1 MNRRWI
7 CWLSL
12 AAIVGM
18 PLQAAETRL
27 SEVRTALEKWVETRQ
42 LIGKTESD
50 WKVNGET
57 LRQTIQL
64 LEQERAS
71 IREQMTTVSTNSV
84 TVAKERVEAEI
95 SKKELTLGLDS
106 VRELVS
112 GFEARLRELSAAFPP
127 PLLERIQPVLQRI
140 PADSA
145 QTKLSASE
153 RVQTV
158 VTLLNEI
165 DKFNGAITVA
175 SQVQKNPSGAEVQVD
190 TLYLGLGQAYFVD
203 KSGDYAGVGI
213 PTVRGWDWEARPG
226 LASKI
231 NQALAIYRNTR
242 PAEFLSLP
250 AQIR

>member
-1 MNRRWI
+1 MDRRCI
-7 CWLSL
+7 CGFLL
-12 AAIVGM
+12 AVNVALPIH
-18 PLQAAETRL
+18 AAENPL

-50 WKVNGET
+50 WKENRET

-64 LEQERAS
+64 LEQERSS
-71 IREQMTTVSTNSV
+71 IREQMTTVSTNSA
-84 TVAKERVEAEI
+84 TAAKERVEAEI
-95 SKKELTLGLDS
+95 SKEALTLGLDTI
-106 VRELVS
+106 RGLVS
-112 GFEARLRELSAAFPP
+112 GLETRLREMSAAFPP
-127 PLLERIQPVLQRI
+127 PLMERIQPVLQRI
-140 PADSA
+140 PADSVG
-145 QTKLSASE
+145 TKLSASE

-165 DKFNGAITVA
+165 DKFNGAITVS

-213 PTVRGWDWEARPG
+213 PTAEGWTWDARPG
-226 LASKI
+226 LATRI

-250 AQIR
+250 VQIR